1 MSGSPRR
8 WSSRSAATA
17 LRRLHSAASR
27 KERTFDT
34 AASNE
39 VNPLGD
45 SAKRVRH
52 RGHKSEFESYRPR
65 RPGRPRDDV
74 GAPARG
80 IAKAKGADRYKSQ
93 ADRPPRPTMSA
104 AWPARASPVRRS
116 RSSSGAR
123 DWHRIRLSRAAG
135 GVGTVN
141 GGRRPPLLALDTTLR
156 PASGLP
162 CRA

>member
-1 MSGSPRR
+1 M
-8 WSSRSAATA
+8 
-17 LRRLHSAASR
+17 R

-123 DWHRIRLSRAAG
+123 DWHRIRLSGAGG
-135 GVGTVN
+135 GVGTSMAAE
-141 GGRRPPLLALDTTLR
+141 GRPFLPSIQRCGPPAGF
-156 PASGLP
+156 PAAPEGMPVSKHARVGWP
-162 CRA
+162 CDCCARTGE